1 LGNFFSNPYMD
12 SGGIYHSMRT
22 YECVLIILSLVIIL
36 LPITAQA
43 QVSVQQSTTT
53 SVNGQKTSVQTENDK
68 TVIKISQGTLTI
80 KGDSLKYCAQG
91 CHEYTLYANGTIREK
106 T

>member
-1 LGNFFSNPYMD
+1 MQTNEYA
-12 SGGIYHSMRT
+12 
-22 YECVLIILSLVIIL
+22 LITLSLVTLL
-36 LPITAQA
+36 LPITAHA
-43 QVSVQQSTTT
+43 EVSVQQSTTT

-80 KGDSLKYCAQG
+80 KGDLLKYCAQG
-91 CHEYTLYANGTIREK
+91 CHEYVLYANGTIREK